1 MNASSEQIHHLE
13 NEICRLQQENSRL
26 RLLLDQAGICYEQTT
41 QKEDVQDTIAPVP
54 ITEAHAALLYSVFK
68 GRKDVFSR
76 RGIRKDGGASYFP
89 QCDNFWKAGICPKQ
103 AGLKAKCMEC
113 SHRKWTPLTKR
124 ALMNHLMGR
133 KADSTDVIGIYPLL
147 PDETCNFLVFDFDDH
162 ESDVNDEKGDDSSW
176 TEEVDALRAICKLH
190 QVDVLTERSR
200 SGKGAH
206 IWIFFEEPL
215 PAALARK
222 FGAALLTKG
231 AESINQKNFK
241 SYDRMLPAQDTLP
254 QGGLGNLIALPLQG
268 QALRKGNSAFIDEFW
283 HAYPD
288 QWAVL
293 QQIKRLTR
301 AWIEERIREWTPEAG
316 VLGDLSKM
324 EESDTP
330 KEKPWEKKKPALKQ
344 DSVVGSLRITLANQI
359 YIETAN
365 LKPAAKNALRR
376 MAAFSNPQ
384 FYRNQ
389 AMGFSVKGIPRIIW
403 CGGEEDGYI
412 LLPRGKQEELIAQ
425 AQAAGIPYQITDRRE
440 KGNPIRVQFQG
451 TLYPEQQVAVERMLA
466 YDCGVLHAATA
477 FGKTAVG
484 AALIARRKVNT
495 LILVHNREIMKNWVD
510 DLQKFLNIEEEPPTY
525 TTSTGKSRHRKS
537 VIGTLYAA
545 HDSVTGIID
554 VAMITSLG
562 TGDGID
568 ERIRSYGLVLMDEC
582 HHAGAVNAE
591 AVLREISAKYVY
603 GLTATPKRDDGMEQK
618 VFMQFG
624 PIRHRFTAKERIAA
638 QGFTCLVRPRF
649 TSLVHV
655 GKPLK
660 IQDAY
665 RAVIQDEKRNH
676 QIIEDVKNCISEGH
690 SPLVLTKFREHA
702 ALLFDA
708 LKEQAD
714 HVFLLQGGRS
724 TKERNAIRE
733 AMEQV
738 PANESVILVAIGQYI
753 GEGFNFPRLDTLML
767 TTPIAWEGNV
777 EQYAGRLHRAYDGKS
792 VVTIYD
798 YIDSHV
804 RVLEQMFR
812 KRLRAYK
819 KIGYQIRK
827 DECRKNDSKQGI
839 FDSSQVQEAFEKD
852 ILAAN
857 QEIILSSP
865 GLNKQRV
872 EWLIDLLPTLYRR
885 NTRVTILTLSAD
897 SYPEERKAVAQEL
910 IQRLKRTDVW
920 VETNDQIHE
929 HFAVIDGYIVWYGS
943 VNLLSR
949 VKEDEE
955 MLRLV
960 DREIANELLKTTIC
974 HFSEME

>member
-1 MNASSEQIHHLE
+1 MMDESTHIKQMED
-13 NEICRLQQENSRL
+13 EICRLEQENTRL
-26 RLLLDQAGICYEQTT
+26 RLLLDQAGICYEHPVRE
-41 QKEDVQDTIAPVP
+41 EDARDTVMPVQ

-68 GRKDVFSR
+68 GRKDVYSK
-76 RGIRKDGGASYFP
+76 RGVRKDGGSTYFT

-103 AGLKAKCMEC
+103 AGLKVKCMEC
-113 SHRKWTPLTKR
+113 SHRRWTPLSKR
-124 ALMNHLMGR
+124 ALMNHLIG
-133 KADSTDVIGIYPLL
+133 KKPDGSDVIGIYPLL
-147 PDETCNFLVFDFDDH
+147 PDETCNFLVFDFDNH
-162 ESDVNDEKGDDSSW
+162 ESDINDTSEENAFW
-176 TEEVDALRAICKLH
+176 MEEVDALRAVCRLY

-206 IWIFFEEPL
+206 IWMFFEEAI

-231 AESINQKNFK
+231 AESINQRNFK

-268 QALRKGNSAFIDEFW
+268 QALKKGNSAFIDEYW
-283 HAYPD
+283 HAYPE
-288 QWAVL
+288 QWEVL
-293 QQIKRLTR
+293 RKIKRLKR
-301 AWIEERIREWTPEAG
+301 SWIEERLNEWAADTG
-316 VLGDLSKM
+316 VLGNLSK
-324 EESDTP
+324 EDADPQS
-330 KEKPWEKKKPALKQ
+330 EKPWEKKKNKLKA
-344 DSVVGSLRITLANQI
+344 DSVIGAMRITLANQI

-389 AMGFSVKGIPRIIW
+389 AMGFSVKGVPRIIW

-412 LLPRGKQEELIAQ
+412 LLPRGKQEELIAHLQ
-425 AQAAGIPYQITDRRE
+425 MAGIPFQIQDKR
-440 KGNPIRVQFQG
+440 NPGKPIHVQFKG
-451 TLYPEQQVAVERMLA
+451 TLYPEQQTALEKMLQ
-466 YDCGVLHAATA
+466 YDHGILHAATA

-484 AALIARRKVNT
+484 AAMIARRKVNT
-495 LILVHNREIMKNWVD
+495 LILVHNREIMKNWAD
-510 DLQKFLNIEEEPPTY
+510 DLQKFLMINEEAPAY
-525 TTSTGKSRHRKS
+525 TTPTGKIRHRKNI
-537 VIGTLYAA
+537 IGTLYAA
-545 HDSVTGIID
+545 HDTLNGIID
-554 VAMITSLG
+554 IAMVTSLG
-562 TGDGID
+562 AGENVD
-568 ERIRSYGLVLMDEC
+568 ERVRSYGLVLMDEC
-582 HHAGAVNAE
+582 HHAGAANTE
-591 AVLREISAKYVY
+591 TVLREINAKYVY

-624 PIRHRFTAKERIAA
+624 PIRYRFTAKERIEA
-638 QGFTCLVRPRF
+638 QGFTCLVKPRF
-649 TSLVHV
+649 TSLVYV

-665 RAVIQDEKRNH
+665 QMVIQDEKRNQ
-676 QIIEDVKNCISEGH
+676 QIIEDVKDCINEGH

-702 ALLFDA
+702 AVLFEA
-708 LKEQAD
+708 LKEQAH

-738 PANESVILVAIGQYI
+738 SAKESVILVAIGQYI

-777 EQYAGRLHRAYDGKS
+777 EQYAGRLHRTYAGKS

-819 KIGYQIRK
+819 KIGYQIS
-827 DECRKNDSKQGI
+827 ESAESKYNSQQGI
-839 FDSSQVQEAFEKD
+839 FEGNEVQAAFETD
-852 ILAAN
+852 MLSAAK
-857 QEIILSSP
+857 EIIISSP
-865 GLNKQRV
+865 GLNQQKV
-872 EWLIDLLPTLYRR
+872 HWLINLLPDLYYR
-885 NTRVTILTLSAD
+885 NVSITVLTLAAEC
-897 SYPEERKAVAQEL
+897 YPEERQDAAQVL
-910 IQRLKRTDVW
+910 INCLTQKDVC
-920 VETNDQIHE
+920 VQANSQVHE
-929 HFAVIDGYIVWYGS
+929 HFAVIDRHLIWYGG

-949 VKEDEE
+949 ENSDESMIRIIDKE
-955 MLRLV
+955 LSNA
-960 DREIANELLKTTIC
+960 ILLKE
-974 HFSEME
+974 S

>member
-1 MNASSEQIHHLE
+1 MTDPTSHIQQLE

-41 QKEDVQDTIAPVP
+41 QKEDVQETVAPVP

-76 RGIRKDGGASYFP
+76 RGIRKDGGTSYFP

-147 PDETCNFLVFDFDDH
+147 PDETCNFLVFDFDNH
-162 ESDVNDEKGDDSSW
+162 ESDVNDEATDDASW
-176 TEEVDALRAICKLH
+176 MEDVDALRAICKLH

-206 IWIFFEEPL
+206 IWMFFEEPI

-293 QQIKRLTR
+293 RQIKRLNRT
-301 AWIEERIREWTPEAG
+301 WIEERIREWTAESG
-316 VLGDLSKM
+316 VLGDLSKT
-324 EESDTP
+324 EASDAP
-330 KEKPWEKKKPALKQ
+330 KEKLWEKKKPALKPE
-344 DSVVGSLRITLANQI
+344 SVVGSMRITLANQI
-359 YIETAN
+359 YVETAN
-365 LKPAAKNALRR
+365 LKPTAKNALRR

-440 KGNPIRVQFQG
+440 KGKPIRVQFQS
-451 TLYPEQQVAVERMLA
+451 TLYPEQQIAVDRMLA

-484 AALIARRKVNT
+484 AALIARRKANT

-510 DLQKFLNIEEEPPTY
+510 DLQKFLNIEEEPPAY
-525 TTSTGKSRHRKS
+525 TTQTGKTRYRKS

-545 HDSVTGIID
+545 HDSITGIID

-562 TGDGID
+562 TGDEID

-582 HHAGAVNAE
+582 HHAGAANAE

-624 PIRHRFTAKERIAA
+624 PIRYRFTAKERIVA

-649 TSLVHV
+649 TSLVHI
-655 GKPLK
+655 GKPIK
-660 IQDAY
+660 IHDAY
-665 RAVIQDEKRNH
+665 QAVIQDEKRNR
-676 QIIEDVKNCISEGH
+676 QIMEDVKGCIAEGH

-702 ALLFDA
+702 AFLFDA

-733 AMEQV
+733 AMEQI

-777 EQYAGRLHRAYDGKS
+777 EQYAGRLHRTYAGKS
-792 VVTIYD
+792 VITIYD

-819 KIGYQIRK
+819 KIGYQISEDEGRK
-827 DECRKNDSKQGI
+827 ADVKQGI
-839 FDSSQVQEAFEKD
+839 FDSTQVHEAFEKD

-857 QEIILSSP
+857 QEIVISSP
-865 GLNKQRV
+865 GLNKQRL

-885 NTRVTILTLSAD
+885 NIRVTVLTLSAD
-897 SYPEERKAVAQEL
+897 SYPEERKDTAQQL
-910 IQRLKRTDVW
+910 IQRLKQADVW
-920 VETNDQIHE
+920 VEANDQIHE
-929 HFAVIDGYIVWYGS
+929 HFAVIDKNIVWYGS
-943 VNLLSR
+943 GNLLSR
-949 VKEDEE
+949 LREEED
-955 MLRLV
+955 MLRLTNSG
-960 DREIANELLKTTIC
+960 IARELLQSMFFKQLLR
-974 HFSEME
+974 